1 MGEKRES
8 GFTCFDR
15 VCKQS
20 NLQELMGGGGLA
32 PTAEEDGILTG
43 KILPNPSLLCPFL
56 LCLSVSRKVLQERC
70 QCLVTKIIVY
80 QERLMGQM
88 GNLTGCLH
96 EEIRTGASFIPG

>member
-32 PTAEEDGILTG
+32 LTAEEDGILTG
-43 KILPNPSLLCPFL
+43 KILPTR
-56 LCLSVSRKVLQERC
+56 LSFVLVSRKVLQERC

-88 GNLTGCLH
+88 GNLRGCLH
-96 EEIRTGASFIPG
+96 EEIRTGASIIPG

>member
-1 MGEKRES
+1 MGEERES

-43 KILPNPSLLCPFL
+43 KILPNPSLLCPHLKEGFAGEMSVL
-56 LCLSVSRKVLQERC
+56 GDKNHCLPR
-70 QCLVTKIIVY
+70 
-80 QERLMGQM
+80 
-88 GNLTGCLH
+88 
-96 EEIRTGASFIPG
+96 EIHGTDGKS

>member
-32 PTAEEDGILTG
+32 LTAEEDGILTG
-43 KILPNPSLLCPFL
+43 KILPNPSLLFL
-56 LCLSVSRKVLQERC
+56 VSRKVLQERC

-88 GNLTGCLH
+88 GNLRGCLH
-96 EEIRTGASFIPG
+96 EEIRTGASIIPG

>member
-8 GFTCFDR
+8 GFTRFDR

-32 PTAEEDGILTG
+32 LQLKKME
-43 KILPNPSLLCPFL
+43 SLLEKSCPTR
-56 LCLSVSRKVLQERC
+56 LSFVLVSRKVLQERC

-88 GNLTGCLH
+88 GNLRGCLH
-96 EEIRTGASFIPG
+96 EEIRTGASIIPG